1 MKVLMHFLLWLP
13 VQMLERMPERAVR
26 IWHFSRLR
34 RKLKGSLDYSNVI
47 LGPVTVDGTAAVRI
61 GRHCLIYPGVVL
73 ETQGNG
79 QITIGDHAVLSRGV
93 HIVAHD
99 RVDIGHGVLIGEYA
113 AIRDA
118 NHRWSACDMRH
129 SGFDA
134 SPVEV
139 ADNVWIGRCSSVL
152 KGCRVGHGSVLA
164 AHSVLLASAKPY
176 ALYAGVPARHKK
188 NLLVPPAPDPC
199 K

>member
-1 MKVLMHFLLWLP
+1 MKILVHLLLWLP
-13 VQMLERMPERAVR
+13 VQLLGCIPAQAAR

-34 RKLKGSLDYSNVI
+34 HKLKGRLDFSNVI
-47 LGPVTVDGTAAVRI
+47 LGAVDADGSAQISI

-79 QITIGDHAVLSRGV
+79 QITIGDHVVLSRGV

-118 NHRWSACDMRH
+118 NHRWHASDIRH

-134 SPVEV
+134 SPVVV
-139 ADNVWIGRCSSVL
+139 ADNVWIGRCSAVL
-152 KGCRVGHGSVLA
+152 KGCRVGQGAVLA
-164 AHSVLLASAKPY
+164 ANSVLLKSAD
-176 ALYAGVPARHKK
+176 AHWLYAGVPAQRKK
-188 NLLVPPAPDPC
+188 NLLTPQGATP
-199 K
+199 